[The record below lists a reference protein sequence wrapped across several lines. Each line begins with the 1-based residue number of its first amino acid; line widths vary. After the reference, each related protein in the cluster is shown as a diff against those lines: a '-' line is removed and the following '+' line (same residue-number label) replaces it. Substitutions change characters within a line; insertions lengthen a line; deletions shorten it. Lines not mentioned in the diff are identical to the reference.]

1 MLKGIPRTLGPDLL
15 WALAAMGHG
24 DRLAVVDANYPAHS
38 HSTRVI
44 PLAAVPLVDA
54 IGDVLSLFPVDDFVE
69 PAAFRMVPD
78 GRPDDVLDVH
88 RDVERAASMAE
99 GRAVRFAPVERTAFY
114 DLASGC
120 FATVATTD
128 DRPYGCFVIT
138 KGVVTG

>member
-24 DRLAVVDANYPAHS
+24 DRLAIVDANYPAHS

-54 IGDVLSLFPVDDFVE
+54 VTDVLTLYPVDDFLE

-78 GRPDDVLDVH
+78 GEPDAEFDVH
-88 RDVERAASMAE
+88 RDVERVTSAKE
-99 GRAVRFAPVERTAFY
+99 GRPVRFEAVERTRFY
-114 DLASGC
+114 ELAAGC

-138 KGVVTG
+138 KGVVAG